1 MSVMALDLHSASPW
15 LSVMEDDFDSGIFL
29 FKDSQQKVVELAV
42 VETLENTQ
50 NDGKVM
56 ESVKKAFKAWMDRRQ
71 RPFLGKPV
79 QAVDA
84 DQVQREAKMIIKTEA
99 DLHFHLQTSTGG
111 RKQTRANRRH
121 KIKTRRQRML
131 KSRK

>member
-15 LSVMEDDFDSGIFL
+15 LPVMEDDFDSGIFL

-42 VETLENTQ
+42 VDTTKNSQ
-50 NDGKVM
+50 NDEKVL
-56 ESVKKAFKAWMDRRQ
+56 ESVKKAFRAWMDRIQ

-79 QAVDA
+79 QAVEA

-99 DLHFHLQTSTGG
+99 DLHLTPSAGG
-111 RKQTRANRRH
+111 RKRTRANRRH